1 MSCRVEEKGV
11 AEINCKATDL
21 QNMDFSHIPRLK
33 ASLIHKW
40 KIFQMT
46 LDEQHKM
53 LCPKIHFCLFVCFS
67 TELVKLQPY
76 RSVKIQISPDVFG
89 TDTMM
94 LKKMNFLN
102 NCFWSS
108 MV

>member
-1 MSCRVEEKGV
+1 MPQD
-11 AEINCKATDL
+11 T
-21 QNMDFSHIPRLK
+21 F
-33 ASLIHKW
+33 
-40 KIFQMT
+40 
-46 LDEQHKM
+46 
-53 LCPKIHFCLFVCFS
+53 LFVCFS